1 MKPVIGPGQAL
12 ARQHG
17 DPADHARL
25 KVPGDQAGKL
35 ELAGPVEM
43 PQHLRAAALFDM
55 GHVGLVVLHVREL
68 RHQRR
73 MLGQFGGRA
82 DHHLMQQPALVA
94 DAKAH
99 RLAQPHGDAV
109 RREAHVVGHRD
120 VDGAPHVAGLTGD
133 APVFLLLFHG
143 AWRLGMGTRGVGAG
157 QHRPCRSAGQK
168 QVSETITEKAMAAR
182 DRIIDSLYRQAEND
196 PRSNLAPALAREI
209 RKQGLSGTGAEAL
222 NWLLGVE
229 FPLDLGASPP
239 QLSLEGFNEGDEWD
253 GGPDLLIKGGASQ
266 LVDKIAAGTTVETG
280 VEVSSIKLG
289 RSSVE
294 VRTRSGSVVRAD
306 GCVVTVPLGVLKAGG
321 VRFDPPLPTAKR
333 RAISRI
339 GFGLLDKVFFSYNES
354 WWPTAANQ
362 LGMIGAPLANT
373 VSVFPLSRLT
383 GTPLAVGLTGGPYA
397 AGLEKAGPNAMTA
410 AVIERLLVGFGT
422 TAKPTESE
430 QTNWRAER
438 FTRGS
443 YSYLGPGAGYAD
455 RVALGKLDRRL
466 ILAGEHTSIDRPAT
480 MDGAWL
486 AGKTAARRLAA
497 ALS

>member
-1 MKPVIGPGQAL
+1 MDRAG
-12 ARQHG
+12 RQ
-17 DPADHARL
+17 L
-25 KVPGDQAGKL
+25 S
-35 ELAGPVEM
+35 
-43 PQHLRAAALFDM
+43 
-55 GHVGLVVLHVREL
+55 
-68 RHQRR
+68 
-73 MLGQFGGRA
+73 
-82 DHHLMQQPALVA
+82 
-94 DAKAH
+94 
-99 RLAQPHGDAV
+99 
-109 RREAHVVGHRD
+109 RREALALAAAATGALVTGCSDSAPAAGRKRIVV
-120 VDGAPHVAGLTGD
+120 
-133 APVFLLLFHG
+133 
-143 AWRLGMGTRGVGAG
+143 VGAG
-157 QHRPCRSAGQK
+157 LAGLGAAATLRERDFDVTVLEARDRIGGRVNSVERFGTTIDLGAAWIHDSRGNPLTAVAKAAGLRTVATDYDRAVLRSAGQK
-168 QVSETITEKAMAAR
+168 QVSEAITEKAMAAR

-339 GFGLLDKVFFSYNES
+339 GFGLLDKVFLSYNES

-410 AVIERLLVGFGT
+410 AVIERLLLGFGT

-438 FTRGS
+438 FTRGA
-443 YSYLGPGAGYAD
+443 YSYLGPGASYAD